1 MLLMYNSIVPFNK
14 HPRPEIFASLSD
26 LKPVPFW
33 LDNPSRPEPAS
44 ALTRDIKT
52 DLVIIGAG
60 YTGLWTALLAKEE
73 DPDRDVVLIEANEA
87 GSGASGRNGGFVSA
101 SLTHTFQNGLAHWP
115 DEFSILIALGN
126 ANLDSIEETI
136 KRYNIDCDFIRSGAL
151 DVAIEPYQVDKLR
164 EEVGLAKEYGLK
176 FQFLEQEELRKI
188 VNSPT
193 YLAGSLDPADAMVN
207 PAKLVWGL
215 RRACLELGVC
225 LYEQTQATGMEEELD
240 GVLVRTQFGRIHAR
254 KVALA
259 TNAFPPL
266 IRKISKYI
274 VPVYDYALM
283 TEPLSKLQRDAIGW
297 HGREGL
303 SDCSNQF
310 HYYQITGDGRILWGG
325 YDAIYYWNNGVGPH
339 LERNPETWARLA
351 DHFFTTFPQLEG
363 LSFTHAW
370 GGAIDTCSRFNVFWG
385 KAIHGK
391 VVYALGYTGL
401 GVGASRF
408 GAQVM
413 LDLLDHKDNERTRLK
428 MVRSMPTPFPPEP
441 FRSVIINLTRWSLDR
456 ADRNEGRP
464 NLWLKALEAFGLG
477 FDS

>member
-1 MLLMYNSIVPFNK
+1 MPFNK
-14 HPRPEIFASLSD
+14 QPRPEIFASLSN

-33 LDNPSRPEPAS
+33 LDDVSRPEPAS
-44 ALTRDIKT
+44 ALTREIKT
-52 DLVIIGAG
+52 DLLIIGAG

-73 DPDRDVVLIEANEA
+73 DPSREVVLIEANEA

-115 DEFSILIALGN
+115 DEISALIALGN

-136 KRYNIDCDFIRSGAL
+136 ERYHIECDFIRSGEL
-151 DVAIEPYQVDKLR
+151 NVAIESHQVDDLR
-164 EEVGLAKEYGLK
+164 EEMEQAEGYGLK
-176 FQFLEQEELRKI
+176 FRFFEQDELRKI

-193 YLAGSLDPADAMVN
+193 YLAGSLDPANAMVN

-215 RRACLELGVC
+215 RHACLELGVC
-225 LYEQTQATGMEEELD
+225 LYERTQATGLEEEAN
-240 GVLVRTQFGRIHAR
+240 GVLIRTQHGRIHAR

-266 IRKISKYI
+266 IKRISQYI

-283 TEPLSKLQRDAIGW
+283 TEPLSQSQRGAIGW

-303 SDCSNQF
+303 SDASNQF
-310 HYYQITGDGRILWGG
+310 HYYQITSDGRILWGG
-325 YDAIYYWNNGVGPH
+325 YDAVYYWNNGMGPWF
-339 LERNPETWARLA
+339 EQNPETWRRLA

-363 LSFTHAW
+363 LRFTHAW

-385 KAIHGK
+385 KTMHGK

-408 GAQVM
+408 GAQVI
-413 LDLLDHKDNERTRLK
+413 LDLLDNKDNERTRLK
-428 MVRSMPTPFPPEP
+428 MVRSIPAPFPPEP
-441 FRSVIINLTRWSLDR
+441 FRSAVINLTRWSLDR
-456 ADRNEGRP
+456 ADRNAGRR
-464 NLWLKALEAFGLG
+464 NLWLKALDAFGLG